1 MNRLALMIL
10 RNLHHIPGLWFKL
23 CHYAKHTDEYPEEEK
38 FNHIRRILQ
47 LAVKAGNLDLVVTGR
62 ENIPD
67 GTGFIMYGN
76 HQGMFDVL
84 ALAVSYEGPLA
95 AVFKKELADIPFLKQ
110 VIACTKSFAMDREDA
125 RQAMT
130 VIRAVTQEVQAGRR
144 YVIFP
149 EGTRSKNGNK
159 MRPFHAGSFRCAV
172 KAKCPIVPIA
182 FVDCFKVLDQKGS
195 APLTVQ
201 IHYLEPIPFEEYS
214 HLKTTEVAALVQ
226 QRIADKITE
235 CTGETDLI

>member
-159 MRPFHAGSFRCAV
+159 MRPFHAGSFRCAM